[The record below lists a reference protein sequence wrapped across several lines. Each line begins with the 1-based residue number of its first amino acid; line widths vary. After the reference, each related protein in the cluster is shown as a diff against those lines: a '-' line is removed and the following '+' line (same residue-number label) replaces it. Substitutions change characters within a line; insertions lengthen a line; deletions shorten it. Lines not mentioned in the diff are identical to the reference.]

1 MAEIKYHG
9 WTTNDKEITALID
22 EDGLSMCIEDDKN
35 SYSFDIEY
43 EELDVLLDFI
53 WKYRKYRIEK
63 K

>member
-1 MAEIKYHG
+1 MAEVKYHG
-9 WTTNDKEITALID
+9 WTTNDKEITALIG
-22 EDGLSMCIEDDKN
+22 EEGLSMCIEDEKN